1 MKFALEKKLEKEI
14 KIYEKIK
21 SLILQKS
28 NKQIIT
34 LIILIQ
40 KKNILMDKAIK
51 IMIWVNVKMFNFLII
66 KMN

>member
-14 KIYEKIK
+14 KIHEKIK
-21 SLILQKS
+21 SLVLQKS
-28 NKQIIT
+28 NKQINA

-40 KKNILMDKAIK
+40 KKYILMNKDIK
-51 IMIWVNVKMFNFLII
+51 IMIWVSIKMFNFLNI